1 MRKKG
6 GREGT
11 RERERDTMPLV
22 PWRRLPLVPW
32 HKVPL
37 VPWRQLPMAFRAL
50 MVSWR
55 KLPVLYVQLK
65 ILGTKRAHVADL
77 ATSYPNTTGCL

>member
-11 RERERDTMPLV
+11 REREGDTMPLV
-22 PWRRLPLVPW
+22 PWRRL
-32 HKVPL
+32 HEVPL

-55 KLPVLYVQLK
+55 QLPVLYVQLK